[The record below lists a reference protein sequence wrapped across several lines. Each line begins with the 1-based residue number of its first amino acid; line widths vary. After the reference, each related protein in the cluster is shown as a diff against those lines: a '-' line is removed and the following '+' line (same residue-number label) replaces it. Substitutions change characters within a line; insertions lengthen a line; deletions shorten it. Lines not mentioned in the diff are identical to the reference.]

1 MARREKLKGLFK
13 FSLRIFFS
21 LSDRS
26 KKLDLELPGDVTKFD
41 EAPEA
46 AVQAVVAPEPP
57 PWVTA
62 ADKLLFEAV
71 IGWFLGESE

>member
-1 MARREKLKGLFK
+1 MARREKLKGFLK

-21 LSDRS
+21 LSDSS

-46 AVQAVVAPEPP
+46 AVQAAVAPELP